1 MPVTLR
7 VLMATA
13 IQLRS
18 AVSVAGRFPVLAGVD
33 LELEAGRV
41 CVVLGSNGAGK
52 TSLLKLLA
60 GLVPLASGSAEV
72 LGFDVASDARALR
85 RHVGLLGHDVG
96 LYDELLPEEN
106 LRFALRAARVDPSG
120 AALALER
127 AGITGR
133 VASTPLGSLSAGQRR
148 RVGLALLVARRPK
161 LWLLD
166 EPHAS
171 LDLATRS
178 LVGELIEEAALGGAT
193 VVATSHEPDL
203 SVPLADVVVTMA
215 GGAVIASEPG
225 GREPV
230 VEAPD
235 VA

>member
-1 MPVTLR
+1 
-7 VLMATA
+7 MASA

-33 LELEAGRV
+33 LDLDAGRV

-60 GLVPLASGSAEV
+60 GLAPLSEGSASI
-72 LGFDVASDARALR
+72 LGYALPSDARPLR
-85 RHVGLLGHDVG
+85 RQVGLLGHDVG
-96 LYDELLPEEN
+96 LYDELQPEEN
-106 LRFALRAARVDPSG
+106 LRFALRAARVDPARAPG
-120 AALALER
+120 ALER
-127 AGITGR
+127 TGITGR
-133 VASTPLGSLSAGQRR
+133 LASTPLGSLSAGQRR
-148 RVGLALLVARRPK
+148 RVGLALLVARRPR

-171 LDLATRS
+171 LDAETRS
-178 LVGELIEEAALGGAT
+178 LVGELVEEAAAGGAA

-203 SVPLADVVVTMA
+203 AVPMADHVATMA
-215 GGAVIASEPG
+215 GGVVVDLVTG
-225 GREPV
+225 GRPRTDGV
-230 VEAPD
+230 PD